1 MFALQKKNTILHIN
15 KSWVACLSYTDDLKS
30 SWSRCNRNKN
40 QNQPRIW
47 ELKPSSP
54 SSPLP
59 KKQSGRKHNYH
70 CIIQFVY
77 NIFYWLCKGTTHV
90 SPVKCIALTVTGW
103 NTPKLASIQLFFHTG
118 TTGQIF
124 KALSTLYT
132 HQSRALE
139 CESLAS
145 LGTCQLRR

>member
-40 QNQPRIW
+40 QNQPLVWR
-47 ELKPSSP
+47 ELKPFSP
-54 SSPLP
+54 SSH
-59 KKQSGRKHNYH
+59 KKQSRSKYHYH
-70 CIIQFVY
+70 CITQFVY

-90 SPVKCIALTVTGW
+90 SPAKCIALTVTGW
-103 NTPKLASIQLFFHTG
+103 NTLELASVQLFFHTG

-124 KALSTLYT
+124 KALSTLYM
-132 HQSRALE
+132 HQSRALG